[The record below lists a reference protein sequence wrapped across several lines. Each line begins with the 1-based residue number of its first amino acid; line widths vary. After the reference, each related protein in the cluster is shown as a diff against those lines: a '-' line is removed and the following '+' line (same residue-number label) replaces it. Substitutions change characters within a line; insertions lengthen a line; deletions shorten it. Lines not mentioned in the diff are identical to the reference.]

1 MSPFGF
7 SAFKSTG
14 NERDA
19 GSLITRSAVNG
30 GPNRCPVQSA
40 FAEQVQKKLSEICR
54 DEAAAAVQKKAS
66 AAA

>member
-1 MSPFGF
+1 M
-7 SAFKSTG
+7 
-14 NERDA
+14 
-19 GSLITRSAVNG
+19 RSALND
-30 GPNRCPVQSA
+30 GPNRCAVQSA